1 MAAEVAKGE
10 SGRGVRAQCADAV
23 LMVRPAAFGFNP
35 ETAAT
40 NSFQRDAAPGGG
52 DPQREA
58 LAEFDRMVAAL
69 RSEGITVAV
78 AADSTNPAK
87 PDAVFPNNWASFHH
101 DGTLVLYP
109 MANPSRRAER
119 RQAVIDAAIA
129 QTGFAVRHLID
140 LSWHEGEG
148 RYLEGTGSLVLDHVN
163 RVAYACASPRTHPE
177 LVAEWARELDY
188 TSVVFRAA
196 NRARVP
202 LYHTNVALCIGAQ
215 AAVVALE
222 AIEPADRA
230 RVQASLAAG
239 GREVIA
245 IGQDELEAFAG
256 NMLELATWD
265 EALGDARVLVMSDRA
280 RHALGPATYARLAA
294 CTDTILPVPMP
305 VIETL
310 GGGSVR
316 CMMAEVFRGAA

>member
-1 MAAEVAKGE
+1 
-10 SGRGVRAQCADAV
+10 
-23 LMVRPAAFGFNP
+23 MVRPAAFGFNP

-40 NSFQRDAAPGGG
+40 NTFQKQAAPAAG
-52 DPQREA
+52 DPERAA
-58 LAEFDRMVAAL
+58 LAEFDRMVTAL
-69 RSEGITVAV
+69 RSEGLTVAV
-78 AADSTNPAK
+78 AADSGSPAK
-87 PDAVFPNNWASFHH
+87 PDAVFPNNWVSFHH

-109 MANPSRRAER
+109 MANPSRRPER
-119 RQAVIDAAIA
+119 RQAVIDAAIS
-129 QTGFAVRHLID
+129 QSGFAVRHLID

-148 RYLEGTGSLVLDHVN
+148 RFLEGTGSLVLDHAN

-177 LVAEWARELDY
+177 LVAEWAQELGY
-188 TSVVFRAA
+188 SAVVFRAA
-196 NRARVP
+196 NRAGVP
-202 LYHTNVALCIGAQ
+202 LYHTNVALWIGAQ

-222 AIEPADRA
+222 AIEAADRA
-230 RVQASLAAG
+230 PVQQSLAAG

-265 EALGDARVLVMSDRA
+265 EALGDARVLVMSERA
-280 RHALGPATYARLAA
+280 RRALRPDTYARLAA
-294 CTDTILPVPMP
+294 CTDTILPVPVP

-316 CMMAEVFRGAA
+316 CMMAEVFRAAS